1 MCEAGRVR
9 LFKLGVS
16 EDDYALVL
24 SEDYSKY
31 VKTHLG
37 SSPLCRKFVNS
48 LLPACL
54 SVSVTRQQLMGE
66 GIRFSEEDVS

>member
-9 LFKLGVS
+9 PFKLGVS
-16 EDDYALVL
+16 EDEYALVL
-24 SEDYSKY
+24 SEDYLKY

-37 SSPLCRKFVNS
+37 DTPLCRKFLNS
-48 LLPACL
+48 LLPACQ

-66 GIRFSEEDVS
+66 GVRFSEEDIS

>member
-24 SEDYSKY
+24 SEDYSRY

-37 SSPLCRKFVNS
+37 NTPLSRKFVNS
-48 LLPACL
+48 LLPMCPR
-54 SVSVTRQQLMGE
+54 VSVTRQQLMGE
-66 GIRFSEEDVS
+66 GIRFSEDDVS